1 MPFTLA
7 QKDIEV
13 SCGSSK
19 IDIRLDKKY
28 LEEQQWKIRSIDQ
41 LTMSKN
47 ATNCIPTYDRDQD
60 SYRFIIFAPFQM
72 CNTEV
77 LHQSE
82 GKQFLVYFATL
93 TQ

>member
-1 MPFTLA
+1 MPFISA

-82 GKQFLVYFATL
+82 GEF
-93 TQ
+93 